1 MGVSPRLVKFNE
13 PSPKRRLGQHFLRDR
28 GVVDRIVRWIQPA
41 HDNVLLEIGAGTGAL
56 SRHLAS
62 GVSRLIAVEV
72 DDACIPNL
80 EEALAVH
87 PSATIVQGDILE
99 LDLPQILSRYIEGG
113 LRLRIAGNLPYNIST
128 VIIEKMLHLDLPVE
142 DMRFMVQLEVA
153 QRITAVPG
161 TKDYGYFSLAC
172 QHRAECRMG
181 FKVSP
186 GCFVPRPKVSS
197 AMVSLHVKPQT
208 WDRTFESDFES
219 LCKAAFSYRRKTI
232 ENSLSRHPIWGRKT
246 SDLLERA
253 GIRGSRR
260 AEELSLEEYEH
271 LAHACNNMRV
281 TNEA

>member
-13 PSPKRRLGQHFLRDR
+13 PGPKRRLGQHFLRDR
-28 GVVDRIVRWIQPA
+28 GVVDRIVRWIQPSN
-41 HDNVLLEIGAGTGAL
+41 DDVFLEIGAGTGAL
-56 SRHLAS
+56 SRHLAP
-62 GVSRLIAVEV
+62 GVSRFIAVEV
-72 DDACIPNL
+72 DADCIPNL
-80 EEALAVH
+80 EDALAGY
-87 PSATIVQGDILE
+87 PSATIVQGDILRM
-99 LDLPQILSRYIEGG
+99 DLSQIVASYLEGG

-128 VIIEKMLHLDLPVE
+128 VIIEKLLHLDLPIS

-172 QHRAECRMG
+172 QHRAVCRMG

-197 AMVSLHVKPQT
+197 AVVSLHAKPQT
-208 WDRTFESDFES
+208 WDCTLESDFES
-219 LCKAAFSYRRKTI
+219 LCKAAFSYRRKTL
-232 ENSLSRHPIWGRKT
+232 ENSLSRHPIWGRIA
-246 SDLLERA
+246 SELLERA

-260 AEELSLEEYEH
+260 AEELSLDEYER
-271 LAHACNNMRV
+271 LAHECNKMRA